1 MTINFYLDTRPQGDK
16 PILIYVILSRNVRLK
31 FNTGEKIPSE
41 HWDFKKH
48 LAKRSYVG
56 HAELNSFLTNLK
68 EKLLAKLRLLYAE
81 NDFVSA
87 DMVRETVNKFLE
99 GKKPTDSKKIFFE
112 AFNKFIEA
120 NQQKVRYRTI
130 QKYKTLLQHLR
141 DFEHSKNFKLGFE
154 FINQNFNER
163 FTSFL
168 IEDLKHSNNT
178 VGKYISCLKT
188 FLKWAVDSNY
198 NKNIEFTKFKVLNEK
213 SDIIVLS
220 DDELMKLYYLDLS
233 GNKTLDKVRDVFL
246 FQCFTGQRFSDIAE
260 IKRDDI
266 KNNSWYLHT
275 YKTKD
280 IIEIPLTELALEI
293 LDKYKAN
300 EKPLPIISHQKTNQL
315 LKEVC
320 KLAGI
325 DEPITIVRYRGN
337 QRIEINKPKYEF
349 ISTHTARRTFVTLSL
364 EKGMK
369 AETIMEITGHKNYKT
384 FKKYLKITSKV
395 KHNEMNKYWKKP
407 AFLKII
413 HSNN

>member
-1 MTINFYLDTRPQGDK
+1 MY
-16 PILIYVILSRNVRLK
+16 
-31 FNTGEKIPSE
+31 
-41 HWDFKKH
+41 
-48 LAKRSYVG
+48 
-56 HAELNSFLTNLK
+56 
-68 EKLLAKLRLLYAE
+68 
-81 NDFVSA
+81 
-87 DMVRETVNKFLE
+87 
-99 GKKPTDSKKIFFE
+99 
-112 AFNKFIEA
+112 
-120 NQQKVRYRTI
+120 
-130 QKYKTLLQHLR
+130 
-141 DFEHSKNFKLGFE
+141 
-154 FINQNFNER
+154 
-163 FTSFL
+163 
-168 IEDLKHSNNT
+168 
-178 VGKYISCLKT
+178 
-188 FLKWAVDSNY
+188 
-198 NKNIEFTKFKVLNEK
+198 
-213 SDIIVLS
+213 
-220 DDELMKLYYLDLS
+220 
-233 GNKTLDKVRDVFL
+233 FL

-407 AFLKII
+407 ALLKII